1 VAEPR
6 TFEFAVADGK
16 TPEDLLAQARQQAR
30 GAGIAL
36 AGDATQGT
44 FRGTAAGTY
53 TVVGRTLRVEVT
65 DKPGFVPWGMVEGAL
80 KRLFS

>member
-6 TFEFAVADGK
+6 TFEFAVAEGK
-16 TPEDLLAQARQQAR
+16 TPEDLLAQARHQAR

-36 AGDATQGT
+36 TGDATHGS

-53 TVVGRTLRVEVT
+53 TVVGRTLKVEVT
-65 DKPGFVPWGMVEGAL
+65 EKPGFVPWGLVEGAL